1 MTLTVVIRM
10 MTIDISLH
18 MPLLYLQMLLCDPG
32 LQCRIIFIES
42 RHVGVNPPSVFVA
55 FDGNRLDQYCFLR
68 HDFVLAAVVAIKLI
82 KGGGIVGSIIN
93 GGV

>member
-1 MTLTVVIRM
+1 MDLKGRA
-10 MTIDISLH
+10 
-18 MPLLYLQMLLCDPG
+18 LLGM
-32 LQCRIIFIES
+32 S
-42 RHVGVNPPSVFVA
+42 PPSVFVA

-82 KGGGIVGSIIN
+82 KGGGKVGSTIN